1 MINYIKELVYSNE
14 ITATPEPSP
23 NIQLFFPGLS
33 LLSQN
38 LPQPLMEE
46 GQEER
51 GLDKDLSLFMKK
63 VENVRVRART
73 RALHGVQAGKEAAPV
88 KVEDPLTF
96 WFAQV
101 RAVHYQ

>member
-1 MINYIKELVYSNE
+1 MINYIKELVYSNK
-14 ITATPEPSP
+14 ITVTPEPSP
-23 NIQLFFPGLS
+23 NIQLFLPGLS

-63 VENVRVRART
+63 VENVRVRA
-73 RALHGVQAGKEAAPV
+73 LHGVQAGKEAAPV